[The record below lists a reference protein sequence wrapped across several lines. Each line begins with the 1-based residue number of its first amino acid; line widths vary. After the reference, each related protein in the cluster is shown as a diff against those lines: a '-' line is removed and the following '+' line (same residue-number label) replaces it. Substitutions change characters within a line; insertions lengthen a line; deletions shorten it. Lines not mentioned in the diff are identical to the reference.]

1 MNTSRV
7 VETRGRHINLLRN
20 RAKRRPIYLLCE
32 SFKKNPTFHTVMFTR
47 VVVPAVYTL
56 KV

>member
-20 RAKRRPIYLLCE
+20 CAKRRPIYLLCE
-32 SFKKNPTFHTVMFTR
+32 LFKKKATFHTVMFTR
-47 VVVPAVYTL
+47 VVVPPVCTL

>member
-7 VETRGRHINLLRN
+7 VETRGRHTNLLRN
-20 RAKRRPIYLLCE
+20 RAKRRPIYLLCG
-32 SFKKNPTFHTVMFTR
+32 SFKKNPTFHAFRFTR
-47 VVVPAVYTL
+47 VVVPAVCTL